1 MPGRDPR
8 EDVELALVRNSWRI
22 DSLDR
27 WRDKVEKRL
36 DTIEEAVDGLKKADE
51 IAQAV
56 ADKLADP
63 SPGQPKPTVNV
74 SGSLNWPQKIGGL
87 VVGGLIVVD
96 ALRGL
101 LGL

>member
-1 MPGRDPR
+1 MPGR
-8 EDVELALVRNSWRI
+8 EDDDRLAIVRLAWRV
-22 DSLDR
+22 DSLDK
-27 WRDKVEKRL
+27 WRDRVEKRL
-36 DTIEEAVDGLKKADE
+36 DGVEEAVDGLKKADE

-56 ADKLADP
+56 ADKLANPTPD
-63 SPGQPKPTVNV
+63 QPRPTVNV
-74 SGSLNWPQKIGGL
+74 GGSLNWPQKIGGL

>member
-1 MPGRDPR
+1 MPAHDDDDR
-8 EDVELALVRNSWRI
+8 LAILRLAWRV
-22 DSLDR
+22 DSLDK
-27 WRDKVEKRL
+27 WRDKVDKRL
-36 DTIEEAVDGLKKADE
+36 DAVEEAVDSLKKADE

-63 SPGQPKPTVNV
+63 DPGRPRPTVNV
-74 SGSLNWPQKIGGL
+74 GGSLNWPQKIGGL